1 LLVKMDSLL
10 PSQANVIANKLLNLE
25 EKDRIDARLQSLG
38 CNIDQTSI
46 LTTKQRQAAVELF
59 RGIDVDKNAMLS
71 QEEIEEA
78 CGNLLGL
85 TAGMRDAADEMMST
99 IDSSLYKTK
108 FEHYTTADGE
118 QVVREQR
125 VELAGSSDGR
135 IDLPEWLQYLRKV
148 KQEKVQDM
156 LKHPMFT
163 PEQSIIAANKG
174 IDKWFRNMM
183 ADLRV
188 WQSYRKDNAR
198 EEKALK
204 REEELMA
211 KTEILLNSPRSQSK
225 SELSNL
231 NDGERKQGIGLFR
244 KMDIDKSGLLELE
257 EISCIFPSEARAR
270 KLHRQI
276 DTDGSGSVGLDEWCN
291 FLRKLKRD
299 AVTVSLSEHP
309 ANITKAKEAGSDAL
323 TSLYRE
329 VTTGLESD
337 KVLEARRQITV
348 RNREMDA
355 DTRRLMNPLSVDSTL
370 KLQPSDAARRKRA
383 EIQGVKK
390 GQINLH
396 YTPERKLVYDPSSAY
411 PYSKAEGG
419 GAPSCITDW
428 DNRATKGSNHAE
440 FLDSAA
446 QLIVKHA
453 TEVRQHSMDVTH
465 ELYTS
470 STEAINV
477 RVADCHHAQSHLYRG
492 LAVCEDA
499 LTEVTQAAETVTE
512 IFEQEADA
520 LDEIVY
526 LKQTRALRPDSER
539 VYDDATL
546 AIKHR
551 EEELDPANHE
561 IMLGKLDKLRRSLR
575 RLQKKLNYELGTKLV
590 GNEVDLQALSIEPGA
605 GGSETSKTDSEIELN
620 RSTASRGL
628 SHFQES
634 ELDTDDGTKLVTLP
648 RDKYALFHQFSKNQ
662 KLRGTALPSTPSFE
676 QVSAYGSL
684 MDPAEYM
691 EFVRHFRLDQLLD
704 LTKLMHI
711 FHSNCLQAKTHMN
724 VIEFESCVPQL
735 ETAAR
740 AAQKQWAL
748 ERPEPKKFQS
758 PTKETSLT
766 VVQLQNKLKE
776 PTNRPAPLHETQALP
791 LVEPVS
797 WKKNLRG
804 LGDDT
809 VRLAKEA
816 TRLLDKANEFV
827 AEHRL
832 KDVEGRNKMIAAIS
846 KKVNLISDQIASQN
860 VAIDQTESDMQADA
874 KEMVNVEMR
883 QSAVD
888 DFLTVALAR
897 LEKRVERPIEEQA
910 RDPAHYALELEIRQA
925 RAEMAKLN
933 ADHVRLS
940 RSVIDL
946 AKLKKRLEVEVQDKE
961 EAVKLENECVTR
973 LSVHLVKI

>member
-1 LLVKMDSLL
+1 M
-10 PSQANVIANKLLNLE
+10 
-25 EKDRIDARLQSLG
+25 
-38 CNIDQTSI
+38 
-46 LTTKQRQAAVELF
+46 
-59 RGIDVDKNAMLS
+59 
-71 QEEIEEA
+71 
-78 CGNLLGL
+78 
-85 TAGMRDAADEMMST
+85 
-99 IDSSLYKTK
+99 
-108 FEHYTTADGE
+108 
-118 QVVREQR
+118 
-125 VELAGSSDGR
+125 
-135 IDLPEWLQYLRKV
+135 
-148 KQEKVQDM
+148 
-156 LKHPMFT
+156 
-163 PEQSIIAANKG
+163 
-174 IDKWFRNMM
+174 
-183 ADLRV
+183 
-188 WQSYRKDNAR
+188 
-198 EEKALK
+198 
-204 REEELMA
+204 
-211 KTEILLNSPRSQSK
+211 
-225 SELSNL
+225 
-231 NDGERKQGIGLFR
+231 
-244 KMDIDKSGLLELE
+244 
-257 EISCIFPSEARAR
+257 
-270 KLHRQI
+270 
-276 DTDGSGSVGLDEWCN
+276 
-291 FLRKLKRD
+291 
-299 AVTVSLSEHP
+299 
-309 ANITKAKEAGSDAL
+309 
-323 TSLYRE
+323 
-329 VTTGLESD
+329 
-337 KVLEARRQITV
+337 
-348 RNREMDA
+348 
-355 DTRRLMNPLSVDSTL
+355 
-370 KLQPSDAARRKRA
+370 
-383 EIQGVKK
+383 
-390 GQINLH
+390 
-396 YTPERKLVYDPSSAY
+396 
-411 PYSKAEGG
+411 
-419 GAPSCITDW
+419 
-428 DNRATKGSNHAE
+428 
-440 FLDSAA
+440 
-446 QLIVKHA
+446 
-453 TEVRQHSMDVTH
+453 
-465 ELYTS
+465 
-470 STEAINV
+470 
-477 RVADCHHAQSHLYRG
+477 
-492 LAVCEDA
+492 
-499 LTEVTQAAETVTE
+499 
-512 IFEQEADA
+512 
-520 LDEIVY
+520 
-526 LKQTRALRPDSER
+526 
-539 VYDDATL
+539 
-546 AIKHR
+546 
-551 EEELDPANHE
+551 
-561 IMLGKLDKLRRSLR
+561 
-575 RLQKKLNYELGTKLV
+575 
-590 GNEVDLQALSIEPGA
+590 QALSIEPGT
-605 GGSETSKTDSEIELN
+605 GGSDYGSKTDSEIELN

-662 KLRGTALPSTPSFE
+662 KLRGTALPSTPSFS

-691 EFVRHFRLDQLLD
+691 EFVRHFRLDKLLD

-735 ETAAR
+735 EKAAR

-946 AKLKKRLEVEVQDKE
+946 AKLKKKLEAEVEDKE
-961 EAVKLENECVTR
+961 LAVKLENECVTR

>member
-1 LLVKMDSLL
+1 
-10 PSQANVIANKLLNLE
+10 
-25 EKDRIDARLQSLG
+25 
-38 CNIDQTSI
+38 
-46 LTTKQRQAAVELF
+46 
-59 RGIDVDKNAMLS
+59 
-71 QEEIEEA
+71 
-78 CGNLLGL
+78 
-85 TAGMRDAADEMMST
+85 
-99 IDSSLYKTK
+99 
-108 FEHYTTADGE
+108 
-118 QVVREQR
+118 
-125 VELAGSSDGR
+125 
-135 IDLPEWLQYLRKV
+135 
-148 KQEKVQDM
+148 
-156 LKHPMFT
+156 
-163 PEQSIIAANKG
+163 
-174 IDKWFRNMM
+174 
-183 ADLRV
+183 
-188 WQSYRKDNAR
+188 
-198 EEKALK
+198 
-204 REEELMA
+204 
-211 KTEILLNSPRSQSK
+211 
-225 SELSNL
+225 
-231 NDGERKQGIGLFR
+231 
-244 KMDIDKSGLLELE
+244 
-257 EISCIFPSEARAR
+257 
-270 KLHRQI
+270 
-276 DTDGSGSVGLDEWCN
+276 
-291 FLRKLKRD
+291 
-299 AVTVSLSEHP
+299 
-309 ANITKAKEAGSDAL
+309 
-323 TSLYRE
+323 
-329 VTTGLESD
+329 
-337 KVLEARRQITV
+337 
-348 RNREMDA
+348 
-355 DTRRLMNPLSVDSTL
+355 
-370 KLQPSDAARRKRA
+370 
-383 EIQGVKK
+383 
-390 GQINLH
+390 
-396 YTPERKLVYDPSSAY
+396 
-411 PYSKAEGG
+411 
-419 GAPSCITDW
+419 
-428 DNRATKGSNHAE
+428 
-440 FLDSAA
+440 
-446 QLIVKHA
+446 
-453 TEVRQHSMDVTH
+453 
-465 ELYTS
+465 
-470 STEAINV
+470 
-477 RVADCHHAQSHLYRG
+477 
-492 LAVCEDA
+492 
-499 LTEVTQAAETVTE
+499 
-512 IFEQEADA
+512 
-520 LDEIVY
+520 
-526 LKQTRALRPDSER
+526 
-539 VYDDATL
+539 
-546 AIKHR
+546 
-551 EEELDPANHE
+551 
-561 IMLGKLDKLRRSLR
+561 
-575 RLQKKLNYELGTKLV
+575 
-590 GNEVDLQALSIEPGA
+590 
-605 GGSETSKTDSEIELN
+605 
-620 RSTASRGL
+620 
-628 SHFQES
+628 
-634 ELDTDDGTKLVTLP
+634 
-648 RDKYALFHQFSKNQ
+648 
-662 KLRGTALPSTPSFE
+662 
-676 QVSAYGSL
+676 

-735 ETAAR
+735 EQAAR

>member
-1 LLVKMDSLL
+1 MGSLLVKMDSLL

-156 LKHPMFT
+156 LRHPMFT
-163 PEQSIIAANKG
+163 PEQSIIAANK
-174 IDKWFRNMM
+174 
-183 ADLRV
+183 
-188 WQSYRKDNAR
+188 
-198 EEKALK
+198 
-204 REEELMA
+204 
-211 KTEILLNSPRSQSK
+211 
-225 SELSNL
+225 
-231 NDGERKQGIGLFR
+231 GIGLFR

-561 IMLGKLDKLRRSLR
+561 IMLGKLEKLRRSLR

-590 GNEVDLQALSIEPGA
+590 GNEVDLQALSIEPGT

-620 RSTASRGL
+620 RYCEPWPL
-628 SHFQES
+628 
-634 ELDTDDGTKLVTLP
+634 TLP
-648 RDKYALFHQFSKNQ
+648 GVGAGH
-662 KLRGTALPSTPSFE
+662 
-676 QVSAYGSL
+676 
-684 MDPAEYM
+684 
-691 EFVRHFRLDQLLD
+691 
-704 LTKLMHI
+704 
-711 FHSNCLQAKTHMN
+711 
-724 VIEFESCVPQL
+724 
-735 ETAAR
+735 
-740 AAQKQWAL
+740 
-748 ERPEPKKFQS
+748 
-758 PTKETSLT
+758 
-766 VVQLQNKLKE
+766 
-776 PTNRPAPLHETQALP
+776 
-791 LVEPVS
+791 
-797 WKKNLRG
+797 
-804 LGDDT
+804 
-809 VRLAKEA
+809 
-816 TRLLDKANEFV
+816 
-827 AEHRL
+827 
-832 KDVEGRNKMIAAIS
+832 
-846 KKVNLISDQIASQN
+846 
-860 VAIDQTESDMQADA
+860 
-874 KEMVNVEMR
+874 
-883 QSAVD
+883 
-888 DFLTVALAR
+888 
-897 LEKRVERPIEEQA
+897 
-910 RDPAHYALELEIRQA
+910 
-925 RAEMAKLN
+925 
-933 ADHVRLS
+933 
-940 RSVIDL
+940 
-946 AKLKKRLEVEVQDKE
+946 
-961 EAVKLENECVTR
+961 
-973 LSVHLVKI
+973 